1 MLDSIYLPFKIFSLA
16 AGGLLQGL
24 LFQSLEMNQRGEA
37 FWQRI
42 SGGGG
47 GGIQK
52 TPNPLTQQR
61 NETFKLLLKLR
72 KRSVHSGIIQCF
84 GSGVIL
90 SNTFPIAWLFP
101 RYLHSHACLYCSG
114 FSFHSQ
120 TPPKLSIPSA
130 NSSSDL
136 SFHLPGSCQALPLT
150 SRQLIPESPGPVFSE
165 FCVYWPS

>member
-1 MLDSIYLPFKIFSLA
+1 MAENI
-16 AGGLLQGL
+16 
-24 LFQSLEMNQRGEA
+24 
-37 FWQRI
+37 W
-42 SGGGG
+42 GG

-114 FSFHSQ
+114 FSCHSQ